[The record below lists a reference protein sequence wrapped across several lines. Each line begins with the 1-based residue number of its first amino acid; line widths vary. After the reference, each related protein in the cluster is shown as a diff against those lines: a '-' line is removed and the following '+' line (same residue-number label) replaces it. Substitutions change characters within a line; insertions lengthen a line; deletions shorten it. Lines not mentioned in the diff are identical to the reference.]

1 MKRMLILILNLII
14 MFGNPVMANTNVG
27 EVFLK
32 QGEFLLKQGK
42 LEDARCK
49 FQQAIG
55 VNSKNLRA
63 NLDLALCLCFQSEYG
78 KAIKYFEKVY
88 DKDYY
93 KDKFEVIYVMAQLY
107 DKLAEEIKA
116 YEFYEKASKLK
127 PLNSNY
133 YEIAQL
139 DNFIFQNH
147 DKILITL
154 LK

>member
-14 MFGNPVMANTNVG
+14 LFNNPVLANTSVG
-27 EVFLK
+27 EVFIK
-32 QGEFLLKQGK
+32 QGESLLKQGK
-42 LEDARCK
+42 LEEARCK

-55 VNSKNLRA
+55 VDPKDSKAYLN
-63 NLDLALCLCFQSEYG
+63 LALCLCFECEYG

-88 DKDYY
+88 NKDYY
-93 KDKFEVIYVMAQLY
+93 KEKFEVVYIMAQLY

-116 YEFYEKASKLK
+116 YKFYEKASKIK
-127 PLNSNY
+127 PLNSNNI
-133 YEIAQL
+133 EIAQL
-139 DNFIFQNH
+139 DNIIFQNH

>member
-1 MKRMLILILNLII
+1 MLILILNLII
-14 MFGNPVMANTNVG
+14 LFSNPVMASTTVG
-27 EVFLK
+27 EAFIK

-42 LEDARCK
+42 LEDARRK

-55 VNSKNLRA
+55 VNPQNSRA
-63 NLDLALCLCFQSEYG
+63 NLDLALCLCFETEYG

-88 DKDYY
+88 DKDNY
-93 KDKFEVIYVMAQLY
+93 KEKFEVVYVMAQLY

-116 YEFYEKASKLK
+116 YNFYEKASKIK
-127 PLNSNY
+127 PINSNQI
-133 YEIAQL
+133 EIAQL
-139 DNFIFQNH
+139 DNFIYQNH

>member
-14 MFGNPVMANTNVG
+14 LFSNPVMASTTAG
-27 EVFLK
+27 EAFIK

-42 LEDARCK
+42 LEDARRK

-55 VNSKNLRA
+55 VNPQDSRA
-63 NLDLALCLCFQSEYG
+63 NLDLALCLCFETEYG

-88 DKDYY
+88 DKDNY
-93 KDKFEVIYVMAQLY
+93 KEKFEVVYVMAQLY

-116 YEFYEKASKLK
+116 YNFYEKASKIK
-127 PLNSNY
+127 PINSNQI
-133 YEIAQL
+133 EIAQL
-139 DNFIFQNH
+139 DNFIYQNH

>member
-1 MKRMLILILNLII
+1 
-14 MFGNPVMANTNVG
+14 MASTTVG
-27 EVFLK
+27 EAFIK

-42 LEDARCK
+42 LEDARSK

-55 VNSKNLRA
+55 VNPQNSRA
-63 NLDLALCLCFQSEYG
+63 NLDLALCLCFETEYG

-88 DKDYY
+88 DKDNY
-93 KDKFEVIYVMAQLY
+93 KEKFEVVYVMAQLY

-116 YEFYEKASKLK
+116 YNFYEKASKIK
-127 PLNSNY
+127 PINSNQI
-133 YEIAQL
+133 EIAQL
-139 DNFIFQNH
+139 DNFIYQNH